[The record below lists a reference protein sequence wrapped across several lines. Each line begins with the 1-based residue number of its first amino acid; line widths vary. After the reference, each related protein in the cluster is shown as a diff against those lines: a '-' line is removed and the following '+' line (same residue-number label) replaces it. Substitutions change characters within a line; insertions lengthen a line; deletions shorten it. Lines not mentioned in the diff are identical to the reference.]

1 MLYTKPRFAIAIIK
15 FCIFGRNRKKSR
27 RKREQEK
34 EKNKKVKKVK
44 KKEKKRENVKPQTQ
58 DQKQIGSY
66 RQTTKTKE
74 QMLFNVTLFTLK
86 GAASPK
92 RRTLEQD

>member
-1 MLYTKPRFAIAIIK
+1 M
-15 FCIFGRNRKKSR
+15 
-27 RKREQEK
+27 E
-34 EKNKKVKKVK
+34 
-44 KKEKKRENVKPQTQ
+44 RENIKPQTQ

-74 QMLFNVTLFTLK
+74 QMLFKVTLFTLK